1 MYEYAMSR
9 AAHIIIHNNL
19 TLFLNVK
26 DGTHARAYRASARR
40 ARRNGAHPGEVRQAQ
55 GARLHLS
62 LTDPDR
68 RSLTIILVIISDK
81 SSLSTSG
88 ARQSKRAALTLF
100 IRLCTQARA
109 HRLEQA
115 KRAQLEQLERE
126 RAQALGR
133 ARAQQTSKDA
143 ASHK

>member
-1 MYEYAMSR
+1 MKALFCKIVKKSTGEREQKGRGGAQASNGCTCISTAGALETRTRCSPTRMYEYAMSR

-55 GARLHLS
+55 GARLHLP

-68 RSLTIILVIISDK
+68 RSLTTSD
-81 SSLSTSG
+81 
-88 ARQSKRAALTLF
+88 
-100 IRLCTQARA
+100 
-109 HRLEQA
+109 H
-115 KRAQLEQLERE
+115 
-126 RAQALGR
+126 
-133 ARAQQTSKDA
+133 
-143 ASHK
+143 